1 MFLAKALVV
10 SLVLTPWVLFP
21 DSAMQIES
29 ERETKIMANDTKYI
43 TLTEENFQSQVLES
57 TEPVL
62 VDVWADWCGPCH
74 TIAPLIEQVAI
85 DFEGRAKVGKL
96 DIDENASI
104 GTQYGIRGIPTLLF
118 FKDGQVVDEIV
129 GVVSKQVITEKL
141 GALADE
147 GAITHK
153 FGHNWMFGR
162 CVGEKKS

>member
-1 MFLAKALVV
+1 MKTWKKIALGMFLAKALIV
-10 SLVLTPWVLFP
+10 SLVLTAWVFFS

-29 ERETKIMANDTKYI
+29 ERETKIMSKDNEYI
-43 TLTEENFQSQVLES
+43 TLTEENFQSEVLES

-74 TIAPLIEQVAI
+74 TIAPLVEQVAI

-118 FKDGQVVDEIV
+118 FKDGQVVDQVV
-129 GVVSKQVITEKL
+129 GVVSKQVIAEKL
-141 GALADE
+141 SALVDE
-147 GAITHK
+147 GAIVR
-153 FGHNWMFGR
+153 N
-162 CVGEKKS
+162 

>member
-1 MFLAKALVV
+1 MKSWKKIALGMFVAKALIV
-10 SLVLTPWVLFP
+10 SLALTPRVFFS

-29 ERETKIMANDTKYI
+29 ERETEIMSKNNEYI

-118 FKDGQVVDEIV
+118 FKDGQVADQVV

-141 GALADE
+141 GALVDE
-147 GAITHK
+147 GAILR
-153 FGHNWMFGR
+153 N
-162 CVGEKKS
+162 

>member
-1 MFLAKALVV
+1 MKTWKTIVLAVFLAKALIV
-10 SLVLTPWVLFP
+10 SLVLTAWVFFP
-21 DSAMQIES
+21 DSDMQIES
-29 ERETKIMANDTKYI
+29 ERETGIMSKDNEYI

-118 FKDGQVVDEIV
+118 FKDGQVADQVV

-141 GALADE
+141 GALVDE
-147 GAITHK
+147 GAILR
-153 FGHNWMFGR
+153 N
-162 CVGEKKS
+162 